1 MFYFYKDHCTGNGF
15 PDYTAPYFTFPCVI
29 KNEIFMAAP
38 LSENT
43 PPKKL
48 PPLLGSFW
56 MKTPW
61 RVTVWVWHGCP
72 STYPTFFGGPISET
86 AFRTQKGNG
95 KQKKNPK
102 QPFKPTLG
110 VSPPTS
116 APKKKSSIANW
127 KNRLG
132 FPPLLPSRWTWNSLG
147 PLRARKWRGS
157 ASGFE
162 GAKKMKANWIGPWA
176 IEQHPKNDGL
186 FLGPKVENV
195 GTLEF

>member
-29 KNEIFMAAP
+29 KNEIFMAVP

-95 KQKKNPK
+95 KQKKTLNNPSNPHWVCLL
-102 QPFKPTLG
+102 QL
-110 VSPPTS
+110 PP
-116 APKKKSSIANW
+116 PKKNHPLRTEKTGWASP
-127 KNRLG
+127 RY
-132 FPPLLPSRWTWNSLG
+132 FPPAGPEIRWDRCVPGNDVAPPVASKEPRRWRPTGLVLEQSNSIQ
-147 PLRARKWRGS
+147 
-157 ASGFE
+157 
-162 GAKKMKANWIGPWA
+162 KMTVFFWGQKL
-176 IEQHPKNDGL
+176 KM
-186 FLGPKVENV
+186 
-195 GTLEF
+195 